1 MGNCIQWES
10 LFQDERVNAAIK
22 TNGNVF
28 LSVTAYGIIWWVM
41 ILGYVTVLR
50 MGFRPVGSPNFQAP
64 DLGGLLAV
72 VTLTKR
78 VFLNQNCI
86 SQ

>member
-10 LFQDERVNAAIK
+10 LLQDERVNAAIK

-41 ILGYVTVLR
+41 TLGYVTVLR
-50 MGFRPVGSPNFQAP
+50 MGFRPAGSPNFKAP
-64 DLGGLLAV
+64 ELGGQLAV
-72 VTLTKR
+72 VTLTK
-78 VFLNQNCI
+78 
-86 SQ
+86 